1 MHRWASVLCC
11 PVECC
16 PLPAHARCKCI
27 ALKSRLFHSIHGT
40 RRAPQQPLWQ
50 RYRLPASSMHTSSGG
65 GMWSGCHAASTPA
78 SRYAAVP
85 VPVQEARVLPWLVPC
100 LRALVCFRARE
111 TGGGGRAHKPC
122 PHAWLQARWRRYLY
136 LLPLRQ
142 TTASA
147 APLSIGTQT
156 PQAVPAD
163 VLTTAAAAA
172 TAAGIP
178 DVDVARVHA
187 LLQPL
192 VGQCM
197 NYTSFARDTPAGK
210 DCTCRL
216 LQARAW
222 RAALPGEPG
231 AASSTQRALPCNIAF
246 CPVLV
251 QQPACW

>member
-1 MHRWASVLCC
+1 MHCSNVQVISFYSWDEACTSAAVVAAVSIASEQHAHLLRWWHVERVPRSFNASFQVCCGASASAGGQGASVACAM
-11 PVECC
+11 
-16 PLPAHARCKCI
+16 PAGAG
-27 ALKSRLFHSIHGT
+27 LLQG
-40 RRAPQQPLWQ
+40 Q
-50 RYRLPASSMHTSSGG
+50 G
-65 GMWSGCHAASTPA
+65 
-78 SRYAAVP
+78 
-85 VPVQEARVLPWLVPC
+85 E
-100 LRALVCFRARE
+100 
-111 TGGGGRAHKPC
+111 GGGGRAHKPC

>member
-1 MHRWASVLCC
+1 MHCSKVQVISFYSWDEACTSAAVVAAVSTASEQHAHLLRWWHVERVPRSFNASFQVCCGASASAGGQGASVACAM
-11 PVECC
+11 
-16 PLPAHARCKCI
+16 PAGAG
-27 ALKSRLFHSIHGT
+27 LLQG
-40 RRAPQQPLWQ
+40 Q
-50 RYRLPASSMHTSSGG
+50 G
-65 GMWSGCHAASTPA
+65 
-78 SRYAAVP
+78 
-85 VPVQEARVLPWLVPC
+85 E
-100 LRALVCFRARE
+100 
-111 TGGGGRAHKPC
+111 GGGGRAHKPC